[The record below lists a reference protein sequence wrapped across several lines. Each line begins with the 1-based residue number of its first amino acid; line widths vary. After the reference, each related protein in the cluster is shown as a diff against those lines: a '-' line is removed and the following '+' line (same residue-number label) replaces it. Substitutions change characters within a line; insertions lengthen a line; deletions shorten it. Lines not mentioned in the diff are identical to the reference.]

1 MLTAGY
7 KNMFLSLY
15 LTLCSTR
22 LFSLPEIV
30 PQVFFPVK
38 RMFFFP
44 RVAKG
49 LVTPGCQVVGVFSLL
64 PYSIKHVEVTVVRLN
79 DK

>member
-1 MLTAGY
+1 MLHQRF
-7 KNMFLSLY
+7 FLQEK
-15 LTLCSTR
+15 TCGT
-22 LFSLPEIV
+22 
-30 PQVFFPVK
+30 K
-38 RMFFFP
+38 FFFP

-49 LVTPGCQVVGVFSLL
+49 LVIPGIQVVGVFSLL

>member
-1 MLTAGY
+1 MFFVSILKPMLHQRF
-7 KNMFLSLY
+7 FLQEK
-15 LTLCSTR
+15 TCGT
-22 LFSLPEIV
+22 
-30 PQVFFPVK
+30 K
-38 RMFFFP
+38 FFFP

-49 LVTPGCQVVGVFSLL
+49 LVIPGIQVVGVFSLL